1 MKITVFGG
9 SGFLGSHS
17 ADRLSEAGHEVT
29 IFDMRQASWLRP
41 NQNIIVGDILDDQ
54 AVAKAV
60 QGADVVYNYAGIAD
74 IADANLRPVD
84 TAVYN
89 VLGNVK
95 ILEASRL
102 AGVKRYIFAS
112 TLYVYGKSG
121 GFYRCS
127 KQASELYVEHYR
139 HEFGLD
145 YTILRYGSLYGPR
158 SDSRNGIYKFVRE
171 AMETGTITYY
181 GTPEAIRDYI
191 HVEDAAM
198 CSVAI
203 LDDSFLNTNIV
214 LTGQQSMKVT
224 NLFKMISEILG
235 QPVELNFIHDQN
247 SGHYDITP
255 YAFHPRLG
263 KKMTLQCSVDLGQG
277 LLGIMED
284 VHRDINPHLS
294 FKTIFPCRPERDD

>member
-29 IFDMRQASWLRP
+29 IFDIRQAPWLRP
-41 NQNIIVGDILDDQ
+41 NQNMIVGDILDDQ

-60 QGADVVYNYAGIAD
+60 QGAEVVYNYAGIAD

-84 TAVYN
+84 TVVYN
-89 VLGNVK
+89 VLGNIK

-127 KQASELYVEHYR
+127 KQASELYVEQYR

-158 SDSRNGIYKFVRE
+158 SDSRNGIYRFVRE
-171 AMETGTITYY
+171 AMETGTITYH

-191 HVEDAAM
+191 HVEDAAL
-198 CSVAI
+198 CSVDI
-203 LDDSFLNTNIV
+203 LNEAFLNTNIV

-224 NLFKMISEILG
+224 NLFKMIGEILG
-235 QPVELNFIHDQN
+235 RPLKLNFVNNHN

-263 KKMTLQCSVDLGQG
+263 KKMTLQCSIDLGQG
-277 LLGIMED
+277 LLSIMED
-284 VHRDINPHLS
+284 VHRDLNPHLS
-294 FKTIFPCRPERDD
+294 FATIFPCRPERDD